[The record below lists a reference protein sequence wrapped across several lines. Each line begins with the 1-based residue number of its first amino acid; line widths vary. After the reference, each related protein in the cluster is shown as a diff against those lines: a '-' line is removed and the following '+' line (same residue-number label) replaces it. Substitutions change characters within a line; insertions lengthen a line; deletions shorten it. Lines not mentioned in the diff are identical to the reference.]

1 MKAGNHGD
9 ASPKQASFGRRSIDA
24 VGAPRRQRCKSFNSA
39 ASSGT
44 KPLER
49 LALDAHN
56 NRRNEPARLAH
67 LDHGDDC
74 AILPDGG

>member
-1 MKAGNHGD
+1 M
-9 ASPKQASFGRRSIDA
+9 QELQQRRLI
-24 VGAPRRQRCKSFNSA
+24 
-39 ASSGT
+39 GT

-49 LALDAHN
+49 LALDARN

-74 AILPDGG
+74 AILLDGG